1 MRGEDVD
8 RLILPGTVPSVN
20 HMYRNAVVRGR
31 RIRVK
36 TDKAESYYAG
46 LIALTRYWMRTN
58 GWKTTSGKVVL
69 RLWFYFPDNKRR
81 DSHNALKILLD
92 GLEDAGIYKDDKTAL
107 PRIMDYEVDRK
118 NPRVEIEFELM
129 QT

>member
-1 MRGEDVD
+1 ME

-20 HMYRNAVVRGR
+20 HMYRNVTIGKR
-31 RIRVK
+31 RMRVK
-36 TDKAESYYAG
+36 TDRAEAFYAG
-46 LIALTRYWMRTN
+46 LIAMTRHWMRCN
-58 GWKTTSGKVVL
+58 GWKTVNEKVVL